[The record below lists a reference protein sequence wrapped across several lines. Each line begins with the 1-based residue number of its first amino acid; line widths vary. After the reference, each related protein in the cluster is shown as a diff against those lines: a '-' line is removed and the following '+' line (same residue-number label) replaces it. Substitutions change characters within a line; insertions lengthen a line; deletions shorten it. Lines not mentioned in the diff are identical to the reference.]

1 MARSPKPPKSHTIS
15 VQTIFCPG
23 CISGDLPTCP
33 AKVSGVDQAR
43 LSQRRLLGQGHVGCS
58 MTTGLAP
65 AYLTIRSCGVVPC
78 RPCLPSGRPSLDP
91 SGTGGEAQGVVA
103 EWAPGP
109 RHPLT
114 GSHTQLQRSC
124 ALRELPSGRAPPSG
138 TPRGYLMPPGGRSWF
153 LPLALGIGQGRGV
166 LPTLQM
172 KKQAQRGKDTGPRLH
187 SVVLGQL
194 SNQVSRTP

>member
-43 LSQRRLLGQGHVGCS
+43 LSQRRLLGQGCAGCS

-109 RHPLT
+109 RHPSHGLPHPAT
-114 GSHTQLQRSC
+114 KELCPQGASIWLGSSVGHTAWLSDAARRPELVPPLGSRNWAGQGCPPYAPNEETSPE
-124 ALRELPSGRAPPSG
+124 RERHRPKATQCGSG
-138 TPRGYLMPPGGRSWF
+138 T
-153 LPLALGIGQGRGV
+153 AL
-166 LPTLQM
+166 
-172 KKQAQRGKDTGPRLH
+172 
-187 SVVLGQL
+187 
-194 SNQVSRTP
+194 